1 MYWVYGLEFWATVP
15 FRAPAG
21 ASRITMAISVRGA
34 VHSDTML
41 DLTQMA
47 SDGGAFRIFQLFYLD
62 EHDATWV
69 PYTGV
74 ENSAFTTETAMIWAA
89 TETAV

>member
-1 MYWVYGLEFWATVP
+1 
-15 FRAPAG
+15 
-21 ASRITMAISVRGA
+21 
-34 VHSDTML
+34 ML

-89 TETAV
+89 TETAVRTVYSVHGAQRSFTVRRWILLSS